1 MDGAKHAYQML
12 TKITFVQ
19 KQTNKYKNFSN
30 LMQNNIE

>member
-19 KQTNKYKNFSN
+19 KQTNKYKTF
-30 LMQNNIE
+30 QI